1 MLCDKF
7 GHVEGPSKG
16 HPVGRWQWD
25 APSEAKVYYC
35 AVEIPSSPLQ
45 EYCVPALEVVGVAG
59 FLHTAP
65 QGADAGQHFILLGEA
80 RGGVGS
86 LGSLQVPVGDCRS
99 MGILFL
105 SHSMILIPFHFLI
118 RGCGLEEKDYS

>member
-65 QGADAGQHFILLGEA
+65 
-80 RGGVGS
+80 RGPMLVSTSFCWGRRGVGS
-86 LGSLQVPVGDCRS
+86 GHLGHCRS
-99 MGILFL
+99 LWVTAGQWASSF
-105 SHSMILIPFHFLI
+105 FLI
-118 RGCGLEEKDYS
+118 Q